1 MQTHFSLQA
10 EIITI
15 GDEILIGQIVDT
27 NSAWMGQHL
36 NAIGIWIHQVASIGD
51 QREEILKALQNAGER
66 VSLVFITGGL
76 GPTRDDITKQTLC
89 EYFDDH
95 LERDENVYRHVEKLL
110 GSRGIGMNELNQK
123 QADFPSKATIVPNIC
138 GTAPGL
144 RLEKDGTL
152 YFFMPGVPFEM
163 ITMMEDQILPD
174 LKVRFSL
181 PAIRH
186 KTIITQG
193 IGESLLAE
201 KLTNFEDQLPSHLS
215 LAYLPEPGSVKLRL
229 TAMGEDSGQ
238 LESDLESQATLIR
251 NAAGEYIISEKGKRV
266 EEELGIL
273 LKEKHATIAV
283 AESCT
288 GGYISHLLT
297 SISGSSAYFKG
308 GVVAYSNEVKT
319 SMLDVNQGTLNQY
332 GAVSREVA
340 EEMVI
345 GVKNRLKSD
354 YAISVTG
361 IAGPDGG
368 SDEKPVGTV
377 CIAWAFADKV
387 YSECFHFGD
396 HRDRNIKRASTT
408 AMAFLLQAIRKQKTI
423 FC

>member
-1 MQTHFSLQA
+1 
-10 EIITI
+10 
-15 GDEILIGQIVDT
+15 
-27 NSAWMGQHL
+27 
-36 NAIGIWIHQVASIGD
+36 
-51 QREEILKALQNAGER
+51 
-66 VSLVFITGGL
+66 
-76 GPTRDDITKQTLC
+76 
-89 EYFDDH
+89 
-95 LERDENVYRHVEKLL
+95 
-110 GSRGIGMNELNQK
+110 
-123 QADFPSKATIVPNIC
+123 
-138 GTAPGL
+138 
-144 RLEKDGTL
+144 
-152 YFFMPGVPFEM
+152 
-163 ITMMEDQILPD
+163 
-174 LKVRFSL
+174 
-181 PAIRH
+181 
-186 KTIITQG
+186 
-193 IGESLLAE
+193 
-201 KLTNFEDQLPSHLS
+201 
-215 LAYLPEPGSVKLRL
+215 
-229 TAMGEDSGQ
+229 MGEDSGQ

-251 NAAGEYIISEKGKRV
+251 YAAGEYIISEKGKRV
-266 EEELGIL
+266 EEELGII
-273 LKEKHATIAV
+273 LKEKHATIAI

-297 SISGSSAYFKG
+297 SIAGSSAYFKG

-319 SMLDVNQGTLNQY
+319 SILDVNQGTLNQY

-345 GVKNRLKSD
+345 GVKNRLKAD

-408 AMAFLLQAIRKQKTI
+408 AMAFLLQAIRKQKSI